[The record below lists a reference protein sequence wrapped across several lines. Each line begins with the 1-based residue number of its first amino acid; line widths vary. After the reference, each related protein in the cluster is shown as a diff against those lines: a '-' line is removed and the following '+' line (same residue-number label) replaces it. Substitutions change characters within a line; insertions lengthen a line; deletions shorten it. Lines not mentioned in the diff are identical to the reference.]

1 MIPEV
6 EQKMFE
12 KYGVVESKPC
22 QFNLGCGHAVPC
34 NQCERPLV
42 FPSVTFAKIYM
53 LEEII
58 TRYYNVLI
66 LDRYIDSV
74 ALTACPAPSMDL
86 MVDEA
91 YFRIT
96 VKQSNK
102 SDAICELITKVYDDL
117 TEQERTE
124 VKNLLEAA

>member
-1 MIPEV
+1 MINEV

-42 FPSVTFAKIYM
+42 FPSVTFTKIYM

-58 TRYYNVLI
+58 TRHYNVLI
-66 LDRYIDSV
+66 LDRLAGFIT
-74 ALTACPAPSMDL
+74 LTACPAPSEDL
-86 MVDEA
+86 GADEA
-91 YFRIT
+91 YFRVE
-96 VKQSNK
+96 VKQPNK

-117 TEQERTE
+117 TEQERIE
-124 VKNLLEAA
+124 VKNILEAS